1 MGTFISSARNTWR
14 LTTDYKVTSEG
25 NSKMNPRL
33 FLFLFAVG
41 VNALPFAIKDITNE
55 EKQIDAGKND
65 EALHEKLSQ
74 LEKDISLLKDE
85 LSDQQFS
92 AAATKFFNKLTKDA
106 DVQTKK
112 DEVSDQEFS
121 AAATKFFNKLK
132 KDADVQLKKDEV
144 SDQEFCCKDQGVRT
158 KKDEMSDQ
166 EFSAAT
172 T

>member
-1 MGTFISSARNTWR
+1 MGSSARNTWR

-25 NSKMNPRL
+25 NSNMNPRL

-55 EKQIDAGKND
+55 EKQIDAGKKD

-92 AAATKFFNKLTKDA
+92 AAATKFFNKLTKDT

-121 AAATKFFNKLK
+121 AAATKFFNTLK
-132 KDADVQLKKDEV
+132 KDSKAPKKDSKAPKKEMKNFLIQLR
-144 SDQEFCCKDQGVRT
+144 DEIAALKD
-158 KKDEMSDQ
+158 KL
-166 EFSAAT
+166 SAQYHL
-172 T
+172 

>member
-1 MGTFISSARNTWR
+1 MGRTFISSARNTWR

-25 NSKMNPRL
+25 NSNMNPRL

-55 EKQIDAGKND
+55 EKQIDAGKKD

-106 DVQTKK
+106 GVRTKK
-112 DEVSDQEFS
+112 DE
-121 AAATKFFNKLK
+121 A
-132 KDADVQLKKDEV
+132 

-172 T
+172 TKFFNKLTKDQGVRTKKD